1 MSLYKE
7 EDCFFISS
15 FLAGK
20 EANGAVAVDK
30 SGQKI
35 ERGKNQCPGAGR
47 RGRRKQGPES
57 AAATGALSTSDGGK
71 QRGRSTE
78 ENTRGRRHEK
88 GIKRGWAGQ
97 RAQPAPLGRPRSVGY
112 LLRFS
117 SGGGTEGTARAK
129 SERRIKAR
137 GFTRGRKL
145 AGYRNLGRKRKRLQA
160 AHHRA
165 RVDICRQSFRFPSG
179 FWFGGGVE
187 GAGRDF
193 GIKISWGMSLSG
205 FMFFI
210 K

>member
-1 MSLYKE
+1 MKIAFL
-7 EDCFFISS
+7 FFLSRWK
-15 FLAGK
+15 GN
-20 EANGAVAVDK
+20 ER
-30 SGQKI
+30 SGGNL
-35 ERGKNQCPGAGR
+35 RWFPLD
-47 RGRRKQGPES
+47 P
-57 AAATGALSTSDGGK
+57 LSTFDGD
-71 QRGRSTE
+71 
-78 ENTRGRRHEK
+78 
-88 GIKRGWAGQ
+88 AV
-97 RAQPAPLGRPRSVGY
+97 PLDSPCSVGY

-160 AHHRA
+160 AHRRA